1 MLYTVVQTF
10 ESVDEILKC
19 GHSNE
24 RYRAVLSCGTVCCA
38 VLGGSNFCVR
48 GWNPK
53 VRPFKWKLLSSTFY
67 FAIQC
72 GPNFWVCG
80 WNPMVWPLK
89 RNLFAL
95 FGSTFAWCYLL
106 FSSLQNKIDK
116 LCYILSRYTGFTIP
130 VYYMFEN
137 ESIGQLWRRMNRF
150 FRHVGAL
157 LTFSPHLHW
166 TKAILV
172 VLGRIW
178 FCYIPWTFSTSI
190 LEIRPETRE
199 SLTVNS

>member
-1 MLYTVVQTF
+1 MKDTEQYFPVVLFVVLYLVVLTF
-10 ESVDEILKC
+10 ACVDEILKC
-19 GHSNE
+19 DHSNE
-24 RYRAVLSCGTVCCA
+24 SYWAVLSCGTAYYA
-38 VLGGSNFCVR
+38 VQR
-48 GWNPK
+48 
-53 VRPFKWKLLSSTFY
+53 
-67 FAIQC
+67 

-80 WNPMVWPLK
+80 WNLMVWPLK

-199 SLTVNS
+199 GLTVYS